1 VFGRFSHMG
10 IDPYAFVSAL
20 NGIWAQ
26 RLMRKTCSHCSA
38 PYEPS
43 EAELSRLGLTR
54 ADVADFD
61 FRQGTGCG
69 DCRGTGYRGRRAIAE
84 ILILDDE
91 IRDMVVEKQPIRAIK
106 EKARK
111 NGTRHLR
118 DVALE
123 QVKRGETTL
132 AEVKRVTLNA

>member
-1 VFGRFSHMG
+1 
-10 IDPYAFVSAL
+10 
-20 NGIWAQ
+20 
-26 RLMRKTCSHCSA
+26 
-38 PYEPS
+38 
-43 EAELSRLGLTR
+43 LSRV
-54 ADVADFD
+54 DVAGFD

-106 EKARK
+106 DVARK
-111 NGTRHLR
+111 NGTRRLR
-118 DVALE
+118 DVALNL
-123 QVKRGETTL
+123 VKRGETTL